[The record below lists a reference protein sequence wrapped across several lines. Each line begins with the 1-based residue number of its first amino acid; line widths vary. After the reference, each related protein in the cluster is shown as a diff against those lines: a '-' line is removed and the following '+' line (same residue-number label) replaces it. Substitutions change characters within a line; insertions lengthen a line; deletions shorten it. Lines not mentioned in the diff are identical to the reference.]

1 MVTRFPIGFD
11 SWYGVLSSALL
22 LSPSS
27 SYVEVGDGQVVVR
40 MGWGF
45 SARFPVTAVI
55 KTSRLEPR
63 PISRGVHGWNGRW
76 LVNGSGEGIVV
87 IDLDPVQAGRV
98 LGFPVRLRQLMVS
111 VANPDG
117 LRAALT

>member
-1 MVTRFPIGFD
+1 MVTRFPIRFD

-22 LSPSS
+22 LPPSS
-27 SYVEVGDGQVVVR
+27 SYVEVSDGQVVVR

-45 SARFPVTAVI
+45 RARFPVATVA
-55 KTSRLEPR
+55 KTSRLAQKPL
-63 PISRGVHGWNGRW
+63 SRGVHGWDGRW

-87 IDLDPVQAGRV
+87 IDLNPAQAARM

-111 VANPDG
+111 VTDPDG
-117 LRAALT
+117 LRAALR